1 MFLNK
6 ILDCQGYYKPW
17 ELSKLIVNNLESD
30 LEYMECWGEH
40 RAEAL
45 CPPNSPLRGMRTQ
58 SPKCSFAT
66 ALKWAMCAR
75 FFASKWRGITRSHV
89 PVVSFQTISHLIE
102 DSCFS
107 KRAFTIAF
115 FSGVAQHGGRGLGR
129 LGIAGLGWPMRLPL
143 VLLTSVLERTLTVRP
158 VLRSFP
164 LCTLLWCFAIF
175 FITPV
180 FFQYSSADSPS
191 LSANRHWIWITQG
204 YVVCAT

>member
-1 MFLNK
+1 
-6 ILDCQGYYKPW
+6 
-17 ELSKLIVNNLESD
+17 
-30 LEYMECWGEH
+30 
-40 RAEAL
+40 
-45 CPPNSPLRGMRTQ
+45 MRTQ

-180 FFQYSSADSPS
+180 FSNTLRPIS
-191 LSANRHWIWITQG
+191 LAFRPIGVESRSHRVTLLAPHRILTPR
-204 YVVCAT
+204 AT